1 MLPYLFVIIPFA
13 IYLPMFGYETLT
25 SLNRPGKK
33 TLRRSYPSAT
43 WEITHTFLII
53 GITNFIWLFSDIASE
68 VAKATFLGLILV
80 GFWFLLRALLY
91 LYLFLIKD
99 NIQPHRVGLAD
110 ALFAVSHLGMLSAL
124 IYTVVRAI
132 QVMSTATYSIN
143 SQFIPFMWPGL
154 ILLVALG
161 TLPIMQLYRTK
172 K

>member
-13 IYLPMFGYETLT
+13 VYLPMFGYETLT
-25 SLNRPGKK
+25 SLNRLGKK
-33 TLRRSYPSAT
+33 SLRRSYPSAT

-53 GITNFIWLFSDIASE
+53 GITNFIWLFSDIATE

-91 LYLFLIKD
+91 LYLFLVKD
-99 NIQPHRVGLAD
+99 NTQPHGVGPSD
-110 ALFAVSHLGMLSAL
+110 VLFGAAHLGMLSAL
-124 IYTVVRAI
+124 IYTFVQAI
-132 QVMSTATYSIN
+132 QVMMDIPYSIN

-154 ILLVALG
+154 ILLVVLG